1 METLVHIG
9 GRKAINPQNVLS
21 LKADINYTTV
31 YFLDG
36 SKKETVATTLKKIE
50 AKFLPYPNFFRITK
64 STIINLDFVNSISNN
79 VLTMN
84 NGDEIIPSRRRG
96 KVFFE
101 SVWGKTKDLVPLY

>member
-9 GRKAINPQNVLS
+9 GRKAINPENVLS

-64 STIINLDFVNSISNN
+64 STIINLDFVKKINANI
-79 VLTMN
+79 LIMD
-84 NGDEIIPSRRRG
+84 NGDEITPSRRRG

-101 SVWGKTKDLVPLY
+101 SVWKKTKI